1 MPRKRQYRKKRTT
14 TRRPK
19 TVVKYVPKTLG
30 PLFPPT
36 MTARHKFGKTI
47 TLLQADNGVAADE
60 NIDSSN
66 SAAFR
71 CNNIYDPD
79 YATASGADKAIFY
92 QEMAAHYKRYKVLGA
107 KLTCK
112 FINLCE
118 DQCYIGIIR
127 DLSHLSSGDVDGLIE
142 RQGTKHL
149 ILNPASSGPGGVKII
164 RSGYSPAK
172 QFNVSKKQ
180 VKAMNELTVDI
191 AGTGADSDFNAL
203 WNIWMAPVAHGHRNA
218 DTIVECQ
225 VNIEYLVRWEDRQIL
240 PDPSV

>member
-1 MPRKRQYRKKRTT
+1 MARRKNNRKKT
-14 TRRPK
+14 TRRK
-19 TVVKYVPKTLG
+19 TRPVIKYVQKPLG

-36 MTARHKFGKTI
+36 MLAKHKFGKTI
-47 TLLQADNGVAADE
+47 TLVQTDMGVAADE

-79 YATASGADKAIFY
+79 YATGSGADKAIFY

-127 DLSHLSSGDVDGLIE
+127 DLSSLSSGSVDQLIE
-142 RQGTKHL
+142 RQAIRHT
-149 ILNPASSGPGGVKII
+149 ILNPASSGPGGVKTI
-164 RSGYSPAK
+164 RSGYSPSK
-172 QFNVSKKQ
+172 QFNITKSQ
-180 VKAMNELTVDI
+180 AKAMNELTVDI
-191 AGTGADSDFNAL
+191 AGTSADTDFNAL
-203 WNIWMAPVAHGHRNA
+203 WNIWMAPVAHSHRNA

-240 PDPSV
+240 PDPSA

>member
-1 MPRKRQYRKKRTT
+1 MPPKKKRNY
-14 TRRPK
+14 RQKRKPI
-19 TVVKYVPKTLG
+19 VKYVQKPLG

-36 MTARHKFGKTI
+36 MVAKHKFGKTI
-47 TLLQADNGVAADE
+47 TLLQNDNGVAADE
-60 NIDSSN
+60 NIDTSN

-79 YATASGADKAIFY
+79 YATLSGADKAIFY

-118 DQCYIGIIR
+118 DQVYIGIVR
-127 DLSHLSSGDVDGLIE
+127 DLSHLTTGEVDALIE
-142 RQGTKHL
+142 RQGTRHQ
-149 ILNPASSGPGGVKII
+149 ILNPASSGPGGVKVI
-164 RSGYSPAK
+164 RSGYSPSK
-172 QFNVSKKQ
+172 QFGVKKSQ

-191 AGTGADSDFNAL
+191 AGSGADADFNAL
-203 WNIWMAPVAHGHRNA
+203 WNIWMAPVAHSHRNA

-225 VNIEYLVRWEDRQIL
+225 VNIDYIVQWEDRQIL
-240 PDPSV
+240 PDPSA

>member
-1 MPRKRQYRKKRTT
+1 MPPRKRKNYRKRSRK
-14 TRRPK
+14 PI
-19 TVVKYVPKTLG
+19 VKYVPKTLG

-36 MTARHKFGKTI
+36 MMAKHKFGKTI
-47 TLLQADNGVAADE
+47 TLVQADNGVAADE
-60 NIDSSN
+60 VIDTSN

-92 QEMAAHYKRYKVLGA
+92 QEMAAHYKRYKVIGA

-118 DQCYIGIIR
+118 DQVYIGIVR
-127 DLSHLSSGDVDGLIE
+127 DLSHLTSGEVDGLIE

-149 ILNPASSGPGGVKII
+149 ILNPASSGPGGVKVI

-172 QFNVSKKQ
+172 QFGITKNQ
-180 VKAMNELTVDI
+180 VKAMDELTVTT
-191 AGTGADSDFNAL
+191 AGTNAAADFNAL
-203 WNIWMAPVAHGHRNA
+203 WNIWMAPVAHSFRNGE
-218 DTIVECQ
+218 TIVECQ

-240 PDPSV
+240 PDPSN

>member
-1 MPRKRQYRKKRTT
+1 MPRRKNNRKKPA
-14 TRRPK
+14 RRN
-19 TVVKYVPKTLG
+19 TVVKYVQKPLG
-30 PLFPPT
+30 PLFPAT
-36 MTARHKFGKTI
+36 MLAKHKFGKTI

-60 NIDSSN
+60 AIDTSN

-92 QEMAAHYKRYKVLGA
+92 QEMAAHYKRYKVIGA

-118 DQCYIGIIR
+118 DQVYIGIIR

-142 RQGTKHL
+142 RQGTRHL
-149 ILNPASSGPGGVKII
+149 ILNPASSGPGGVKTI

-172 QFNVSKKQ
+172 QFGVKKSQ
-180 VKAMNELTVDI
+180 VKAMDELNVDI
-191 AGTGADSDFNAL
+191 AGSSADADYNAL
-203 WNIWMAPVAHGHRNA
+203 WNIWMAPVAHSHRNA

-225 VNIEYLVRWEDRQIL
+225 INIEYLVRWEDRQIL

>member
-1 MPRKRQYRKKRTT
+1 MPPRRNNYRKRNRKKQ
-14 TRRPK
+14 
-19 TVVKYVPKTLG
+19 VIVKRVQKPLG

-36 MTARHKFGKTI
+36 MLAKHRFAKTI

-60 NIDSSN
+60 NIDTSN

-79 YATASGADKAIFY
+79 YATLSGADKAIFY
-92 QEMAAHYKRYKVLGA
+92 QEMAAHYKRYKVVGA

-118 DQCYIGIIR
+118 DQVYCGIIR
-127 DLSHLSSGDVDGLIE
+127 DLSHLTASEVDELLE
-142 RQGTKHL
+142 RQQLKHT
-149 ILNPASSGPGGVKII
+149 ILNPASSGPGGVKTI
-164 RSGYSPAK
+164 RSGYSPNK
-172 QFNVSKKQ
+172 QFNISKSQ
-180 VKAMNELTVDI
+180 VKAMDELAVT
-191 AGTGADSDFNAL
+191 TGGSNASAEFNAL
-203 WNIWMAPVAHGHRNA
+203 WNIWMAPVAHSHRNA

-240 PDPSV
+240 PDPSA